1 MSKKTY
7 FEDEALKR
15 LQTGVD
21 AIANAVKVTLGPC
34 GRHVTMSK
42 AFGSPQV
49 TKDGVSVA
57 REIEFDDMRTLGA
70 ESMKAASIK
79 TAEEAGDGTTSSM
92 VMAQAL
98 FNEARRAV
106 AGGIHPVFLKRG
118 MDEALRHSLG
128 FVRDFSVPV
137 DSLDE
142 IAKVAALAGNGDKAL
157 GELIA
162 EAMEMVGKDGV
173 ISVEENHGLETYL
186 EFSEGLQL
194 DRGYLT
200 PDFIIDPESTSITL
214 DNPLV
219 LLADQRLKTDQDV
232 LPALE
237 KAVQSNRPLMI
248 IAHDLEDTAFQTCLM
263 NHLNRKIT
271 VCMAKAPRI
280 GEKRTQILENL
291 ATLCG
296 AEVVSPQTGN
306 TLQNRDADDMLGGS
320 DSVTITKETTTFVG
334 GSGESDA
341 VEAKIRELRTRAQTA
356 GSEHDKEFYQQQM
369 SSLSGGIA
377 VIRVGAHTEIELKEY
392 KARVEDALSATQAA
406 VRGGIVPGGGSIL
419 LQVADYLT
427 FLLEDDDT
435 DLGLESLDE
444 RKGFEI
450 LIKALERPFFQIMK
464 NAGIEPNG
472 AIYKYKEAIREGG
485 APNLIMDARTGEI
498 RDALEVGVIDP
509 TLVVE
514 QVLKNSVSVA
524 STLATASCLVV
535 NSDTEDMDDEE
546 NNNNQ

>member
-1 MSKKTY
+1 MSKKMY
-7 FEDEALKR
+7 FKDEALKR
-15 LQTGVD
+15 LQSGVD
-21 AIANAVKVTLGPC
+21 AIANAVKVTLGPR
-34 GRHVTMSK
+34 GRNVTMSK
-42 AFGSPQV
+42 HFGSPQI

-57 REIEFDDMRTLGA
+57 REVEFDDMRSLGA

-92 VMAQAL
+92 VMAQAI
-98 FNEARRAV
+98 FSEARRAI

-118 MDEALRHSLG
+118 LDEALKHSLG
-128 FVRDFSVPV
+128 FVQDFSVPV

-142 IAKVAALAGNGDKAL
+142 ITKVAALAGNGDQAL

-173 ISVEENHGLETYL
+173 ISVEENHSLETYL
-186 EFSEGLQL
+186 EFSEGMQL
-194 DRGYLT
+194 DRGYLS
-200 PDFIIDPESTSITL
+200 PDFILDPEATSITL

-219 LLADQRLKTDQDV
+219 LLADERLKTDQDI

-237 KAVQSNRPLMI
+237 LAVNTNRPLMI

-306 TLQNRDADDMLGGS
+306 TLQNRQASDMLGGS
-320 DSVTITKETTTFVG
+320 DSITITKDTTTLVG
-334 GSGESDA
+334 GAGESDV
-341 VEAKIRELRTRAQTA
+341 VEAKIRELRSRAQTA

-369 SSLSGGIA
+369 SQLSGGIA
-377 VIRVGAHTEIELKEY
+377 VIRVGAATELELKEY
-392 KARVEDALSATQAA
+392 KSRVEDSLSATQAA

-419 LQVADYLT
+419 LQVADYLS

-435 DLGLESLDE
+435 DLGLESMDE
-444 RKGFEI
+444 RKGFET
-450 LIKALERPFFQIMK
+450 LIKALEKPFYQIMK

-472 AIYKYKEAIREGG
+472 AIYRYKEAIKNGS

-498 RDALEVGVIDP
+498 RDALEAGVIDP

-514 QVLKNSVSVA
+514 QVLRNSVSVA

-535 NSDTEDMDDEE
+535 NSDTEDLEE
-546 NNNNQ
+546 DNDSNQ

>member
-1 MSKKTY
+1 MY
-7 FEDEALKR
+7 FKDEALKR
-15 LQTGVD
+15 LQSGVD
-21 AIANAVKVTLGPC
+21 AIANAVKVTLGPR
-34 GRHVTMSK
+34 GRNVTMSK
-42 AFGSPQV
+42 HFGSPQI

-57 REIEFDDMRTLGA
+57 REVEFDDMRSLGA

-92 VMAQAL
+92 VMAQAI
-98 FNEARRAV
+98 FSEARRAI

-118 MDEALRHSLG
+118 LDEALKHSLG
-128 FVRDFSVPV
+128 FVQDFSVPV

-142 IAKVAALAGNGDKAL
+142 ITKVAALAGNGDQAL

-173 ISVEENHGLETYL
+173 ISVEENHSLETYL
-186 EFSEGLQL
+186 EFSEGMQL
-194 DRGYLT
+194 DRGYLS
-200 PDFIIDPESTSITL
+200 PDFILDPEATSITL

-219 LLADQRLKTDQDV
+219 LLADERLKTDQDI

-237 KAVQSNRPLMI
+237 LAVNTNRPLMI

-306 TLQNRDADDMLGGS
+306 TLQNRQASDMLGGS
-320 DSVTITKETTTFVG
+320 DSITITKDTTTLVG
-334 GSGESDA
+334 GAGESDV
-341 VEAKIRELRTRAQTA
+341 VEAKIRELRSRAQTA

-369 SSLSGGIA
+369 SQLSGGIA
-377 VIRVGAHTEIELKEY
+377 VIRVGAATELELKEY
-392 KARVEDALSATQAA
+392 KSRVEDSLSATQAA

-419 LQVADYLT
+419 LQVADYLS

-435 DLGLESLDE
+435 DLGLESMDE
-444 RKGFEI
+444 RKGFET
-450 LIKALERPFFQIMK
+450 LIKALEKPFYQIMK

-472 AIYKYKEAIREGG
+472 AIYRYKEAIKNGS

-498 RDALEVGVIDP
+498 RDALEAGVIDP

-514 QVLKNSVSVA
+514 QVLRNSVSVA

-535 NSDTEDMDDEE
+535 NSDTEDLEE
-546 NNNNQ
+546 DNDSNQ